1 MLLQSHGEQ
10 DSMEVILVYSKL
22 CLMVMTAHVHTSYSK
37 ISHSPF
43 HITPSKLQ
51 LFEYESVYFT
61 CEGVNISAELKV
73 RNIRQ
78 ILSKCSNSTVMK
90 RCGIK
95 YALASDS
102 GEYWCESGAER
113 SNAVSI
119 TVSAGAVILESPV
132 HPVVEGD
139 AVTLHCRNKITSSN
153 FTAEFYKDN
162 FFMGTRYE
170 GKLEIQNVLMSHE
183 GFYKC
188 KIHEVGESPESWM
201 AVRRKSNAGEDS
213 SFRITASRLHLFETE
228 SVYFTC
234 RGFNI
239 STDWKV
245 RNAREIVSQC
255 SNGTVTKTCRIDHA
269 SASDSGEYWCE
280 SGAERSNAVSITV
293 SSGAVILE
301 SPVHPVVEGDAVT
314 LHCRNTNTSSNFTAD
329 FYKDNFFMGTRYE
342 GKLEIPDV
350 SKSHE
355 GLYKCKIHGVG
366 ESPETWVAI
375 RRKSN
380 AGEVPHEE
388 IAFSHNF
395 YILRCTAV
403 TVGLALQLLV
413 LGLLQWKL
421 QLVLSVL
428 LLLTSHFQ

>member
-1 MLLQSHGEQ
+1 
-10 DSMEVILVYSKL
+10 
-22 CLMVMTAHVHTSYSK
+22 
-37 ISHSPF
+37 
-43 HITPSKLQ
+43 
-51 LFEYESVYFT
+51 
-61 CEGVNISAELKV
+61 
-73 RNIRQ
+73 
-78 ILSKCSNSTVMK
+78 MK

-119 TVSAGAVILESPV
+119 TVSVSAGAVILESPV

-139 AVTLHCRNKITSSN
+139 AATLHCRNKITSSN

-170 GKLEIQNVLMSHE
+170 GKLEIQKVLMSHE

-188 KIHEVGESPESWM
+188 KIHEGMLNLSFWISGNSVYFFLHCSSF
-201 AVRRKSNAGEDS
+201 SDS

-234 RGFNI
+234 KGFNI

-255 SNGTVTKTCRIDHA
+255 SNGSATKTCRIDHA

-280 SGAERSNAVSITV
+280 SGAERSNAVNITV

-301 SPVHPVVEGDAVT
+301 SPAHAVVEGDAVT

-350 SKSHE
+350 SESHE
-355 GLYKCKIHGVG
+355 GLYKCRIHGVG

-380 AGEVPHEE
+380 AQEV
-388 IAFSHNF
+388 
-395 YILRCTAV
+395 
-403 TVGLALQLLV
+403 ALMNLL
-413 LGLLQWKL
+413 
-421 QLVLSVL
+421 
-428 LLLTSHFQ
+428 